1 MTTTTKL
8 SPCHDALEHLKP
20 SWGKLHDMPVA
31 LHFGKPELEGERIKT
46 LALCDISAVPRM
58 GLKGAGA
65 AAWLKTQNVS
75 VPENI
80 YEWLPAGNGGLVART
95 GGSEFFIESG
105 LDGEL
110 TPRLLANLNSKTA
123 GVYRVVRQDAA
134 LVLIGLNSNA
144 VLAETCGV
152 DFSKPQSP
160 NSRLVFS
167 RVAGVSCSLLPFE
180 VHGIPAFR
188 IWFDNS
194 YGRYLFETLLQI
206 IRDLG
211 GDVVGLE
218 ALFPGINR

>member
-1 MTTTTKL
+1 MITTTKR

-20 SWGKLHDMPVA
+20 AWGKFHDMPVA
-31 LHFGKPELEGERIKT
+31 LHFGKPETEGERIKS
-46 LALCDISAVPRM
+46 LALCDISVVPRM

-65 AAWLKTQNVS
+65 AAWLKTQGLS
-75 VPENI
+75 IPENI
-80 YEWLPAGNGGLVART
+80 YDWLPTGNGGLIART
-95 GGSEFFIESG
+95 GGDEFFFESG

-110 TPRLLANLNSKTA
+110 TPRLLANLDSKTA
-123 GVYRVVRQDAA
+123 AVYRVIRQDAA
-134 LVLIGLNSNA
+134 LVLIGQNSNA

-152 DFSKPQSP
+152 DFSKPE
-160 NSRLVFS
+160 SRMVFS

-180 VHGIPAFR
+180 VSGIPAFR

-194 YGRYLFETLLQI
+194 YGRYLFETLLSI

-218 ALFPGINR
+218 ALFPGIKT